1 MRPARANWLLGV
13 TVLGGILSAFFNI
26 DKVAAQSAEV
36 FYRTHPISLVVGYS
50 SGSAYDVLGHAMAKV
65 LGRHILGN
73 PAVIVVNQP
82 GAGSLSAANY
92 LYNVAKNDGSEI
104 GTFSRGIPME
114 PLIGD
119 LLAKYD
125 ATRFTWLGSVA
136 SETSVCASWHTSP
149 IKTWDD
155 LFTHEFVAGAN
166 SPSSDT
172 GIFANLIKSVFGAN
186 IKLIVGYPGGA
197 DINKAIESGEIDG
210 RCGWSWSAVKS
221 SEPSWLA
228 DKLIN
233 VFVQLDLHKSP
244 ELPDVP
250 LIVDFA
256 KTERQMQILKLILRR
271 QDIAWPFAAPPGIP
285 EDRKAALR
293 VAFDAT
299 MRDPEFVAEA
309 RMLQLEV
316 NPISGAAVEASIQE
330 MYRSPSDVVTEVK
343 RLLNSE

>member
-1 MRPARANWLLGV
+1 
-13 TVLGGILSAFFNI
+13 
-26 DKVAAQSAEV
+26 
-36 FYRTHPISLVVGYS
+36 
-50 SGSAYDVLGHAMAKV
+50 
-65 LGRHILGN
+65 
-73 PAVIVVNQP
+73 
-82 GAGSLSAANY
+82 
-92 LYNVAKNDGSEI
+92 
-104 GTFSRGIPME
+104 
-114 PLIGD
+114 
-119 LLAKYD
+119 
-125 ATRFTWLGSVA
+125 
-136 SETSVCASWHTSP
+136 
-149 IKTWDD
+149 
-155 LFTHEFVAGAN
+155 VAGAN